1 MNVLKQRLTTLLPCL
16 AAALA
21 LVVAPARAGDCDSYY
36 PQCGYNCT
44 PAESIIVAEGCYSL
58 GQLNCCK
65 WVHYIDYCD
74 QIDPNGPECEY
85 TDSYSRLFL
94 EGWVCCEGH
103 SETVKKCRSPLNCAS
118 G

>member
-1 MNVLKQRLTTLLPCL
+1 MGDTRGGPECREEKMNVLKQRLTTLL
-16 AAALA
+16 
-21 LVVAPARAGDCDSYY
+21 

-103 SETVKKCRSPLNCAS
+103 TETVKKCRSPLNCAS